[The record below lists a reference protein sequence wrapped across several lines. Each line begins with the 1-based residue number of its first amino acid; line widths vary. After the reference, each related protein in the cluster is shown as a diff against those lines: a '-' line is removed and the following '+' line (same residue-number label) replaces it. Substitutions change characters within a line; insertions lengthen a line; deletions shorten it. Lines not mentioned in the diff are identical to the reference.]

1 MGALLQVLVAVASM
15 ATAHLPLR
23 FEPPSFATEID
34 AVNYVT
40 FTLDLQTFVRQRSA
54 LRRHYPNL
62 DWTTDGCS
70 APVVGSAGRSFNFRS
85 ACARHDFG
93 YRNYK
98 RLLLLDEHIREQI
111 DRQFRL
117 DIESSCATKA
127 RTLRIRC
134 FAWSE
139 IFFIAV
145 RVNG

>member
-1 MGALLQVLVAVASM
+1 MGALFQVLVAVASL

-23 FEPPSFATEID
+23 FVPPQFATEID

-40 FTLDLQTFVRQRSA
+40 FALDLPTFVRLRST
-54 LRRHYPNL
+54 LRRSYPTL

-85 ACARHDFG
+85 ACTRHDFG

-98 RLLLLDEHIREQI
+98 RLMLFDELTREQI
-111 DRQFRL
+111 DRQFRF
-117 DIESSCATKA
+117 DIESSCATKV

-145 RVNG
+145 RASG